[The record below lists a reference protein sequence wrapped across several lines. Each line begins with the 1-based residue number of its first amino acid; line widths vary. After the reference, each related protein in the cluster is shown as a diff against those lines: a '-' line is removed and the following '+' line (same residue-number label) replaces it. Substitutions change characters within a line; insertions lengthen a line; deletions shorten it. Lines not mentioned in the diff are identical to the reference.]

1 MQDRNMKFDFHG
13 RYDDLKDIMMW
24 IITEEPLNCTRES
37 RQELLGEIRHMQN
50 RASVLSGEWCR
61 NICMNLSTLQFLR
74 SLFHVPL
81 TEELE
86 NIFGTGK
93 IREDVSAN
101 DGVIYFEK
109 EVENIL

>member
-1 MQDRNMKFDFHG
+1 
-13 RYDDLKDIMMW
+13 MW
-24 IITEEPLNCTRES
+24 ILTEKPLNCTRES
-37 RQELLGEIRHMQN
+37 RQELLGEIRRMQN
-50 RASVLSGEWCR
+50 LACISSGECCR

-74 SLFHVPL
+74 SLFHVPS

-93 IREDVSAN
+93 IREDASAN
-101 DGVIYFEK
+101 DGEIYFDK